1 VRASTTVAAVT
12 LSTLPLLPSLLALLP
27 KRAEQAILR
36 SIKAH
41 SLGRRAY
48 NTLCWHPH
56 SFGRRQALRPWLRS
70 LVTTSCVHVAAD
82 GRATA
87 TPREALPP
95 RRGVRIVAVSD
106 THNLHGDLQ
115 NVPDG
120 DVLIHCGDGLRR
132 GGDEEGVRALGQWL
146 ASQPHAVKVV
156 TGGNHDATL
165 ERLSRDRVAELLG
178 SGVNF
183 VANAGLEINGIR
195 IFVSPYSNANS
206 ARSPNRAFQGDDVL
220 DELRAT
226 LPAFAKDGLDVF
238 VSHGPPAGILD
249 KGAGS
254 DALAELVGET
264 APRYHIFGHQ
274 HNCFGTIVKGRT
286 CFVNA
291 SSTDGL
297 FALCKPPLV
306 VDVVADASAMAP
318 SESFFDVDYVRG
330 RLALVS

>member
-1 VRASTTVAAVT
+1 
-12 LSTLPLLPSLLALLP
+12 
-27 KRAEQAILR
+27 
-36 SIKAH
+36 
-41 SLGRRAY
+41 
-48 NTLCWHPH
+48 
-56 SFGRRQALRPWLRS
+56 
-70 LVTTSCVHVAAD
+70 VHVAAD

-87 TPREALPP
+87 TPRDALPP
-95 RRGVRIVAVSD
+95 RRGVRIVAISD
-106 THNLHGDLQ
+106 THNLHEDLR

-132 GGDEEGVRALGQWL
+132 GGDEDAVRALGQWL
-146 ASQPHAVKVV
+146 ASQPHTVKVV

-165 ERLSRDRVAELLG
+165 EKLPRARVAELLG
-178 SGVNF
+178 SDVSF
-183 VANAGLEINGIR
+183 VANSGFEVEGIR

-206 ARSPNRAFQGDDVL
+206 SRSPNRAFQGDGVL
-220 DELRAT
+220 EELRAT
-226 LPAFAKDGLDVF
+226 LPAFAKGGLDVF

-254 DALAELVGET
+254 DALAALVRET

-306 VDVVADASAMAP
+306 VDVAADVAAMAP